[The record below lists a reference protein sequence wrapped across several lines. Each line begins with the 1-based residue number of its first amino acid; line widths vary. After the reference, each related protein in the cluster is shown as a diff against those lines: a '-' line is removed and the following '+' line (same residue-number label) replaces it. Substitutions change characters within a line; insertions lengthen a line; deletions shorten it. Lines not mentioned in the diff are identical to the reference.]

1 MPDDP
6 IGAVKQDLLVRHLD
20 TWIPYA
26 LHRSRRATFAQAFA
40 GPDAGVADAAL
51 RVFTRFA
58 GQLRGARLS
67 VLVLTTQADGLAARL
82 GEVQAELPPEVTVY
96 PVSGGI
102 DRLPVALRAA
112 GAVGAPLLAYLD
124 VGSGPAPADEILAAP
139 ARGRPAEVLL
149 ALDGPAG
156 PDAQRAPSRP
166 GLREA
171 CGLPLVTEVEVV
183 AGPAPRRSGLLL
195 FATSAGRRLEAFKDA
210 LWAVDEGTGVGY
222 RDPAEP
228 DGLLFDVARDP
239 DREPLRQTLL
249 ARLAQQGA
257 ATVTELRLFTMTRT
271 VYRAADANRVVTD
284 LLAAGQVSREPADG
298 RLTADVTITLTAAG
312 LADRP

>member
-6 IGAVKQDLLVRHLD
+6 IGAVKQDLLVRHLE

-40 GPDAGVADAAL
+40 GADAGVADAAL
-51 RVFTRFA
+51 RVFTRFT
-58 GQLRGARLS
+58 GQLRGGRLS
-67 VLVLTTQADGLAARL
+67 VLVLTTQADDLAVRL

-96 PVSGGI
+96 PVSGGL

-124 VGSGPAPADEILAAP
+124 VGSGPVPADAILAAP
-139 ARGRPAEVLL
+139 TRGRPAEVLL

-156 PDAQRAPSRP
+156 PDAQPAPGQR

-171 CGLPLVTEVEVV
+171 CGLPLVAEVEVV
-183 AGPAPRRSGLLL
+183 AGTAPRRSGLLL

-228 DGLLFDVARDP
+228 DRPLALVRHP
-239 DREPLRQTLL
+239 DREPLRRMLL
-249 ARLAQQGA
+249 ARLAQQGP
-257 ATVTELRLFTMTRT
+257 ATVTELRLFTTTRT
-271 VYRAADANRVVTD
+271 VYRAADANRVLTD

-298 RLTADVTITLTAAG
+298 RLTGDVTITLTSAG
-312 LADRP
+312 QADRP